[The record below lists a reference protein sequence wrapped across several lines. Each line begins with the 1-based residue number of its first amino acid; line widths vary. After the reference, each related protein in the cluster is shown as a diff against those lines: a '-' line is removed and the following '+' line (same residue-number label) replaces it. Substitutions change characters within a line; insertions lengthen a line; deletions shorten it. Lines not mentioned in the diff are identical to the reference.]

1 MAEQVTYYAIVD
13 DRSSREKPAGVL
25 RRIKHD
31 QGQRDEAFAY
41 NDLTWQHT
49 SLLYSSERG
58 DGDNEFFEITEAEA
72 NEIVARIR
80 RTVTGGA

>member
-31 QGQRDEAFAY
+31 HGQRDEAFAY

-58 DGDNEFFEITEAEA
+58 DGDNEFFEITEDEA

-80 RTVTGGA
+80 RTVTGSA